1 MAINPT
7 NRNLPAQISGDD
19 IEIPLKFKESG
30 ASKDISN
37 WTVGI
42 DLEKTDDGDQTKDLN
57 VTNSTHDDAA
67 NGETHVTIS
76 SSDSS
81 GLKGE
86 YAYDLYYEDGSG
98 NRKTFLY
105 GKVEFVGPAAER

>member
-7 NRNLPAQISGDD
+7 NRNLPPQISGDD

-42 DLEKTDDGDQTKDLN
+42 DLEKTEDGDQTADLN
-57 VTNSTHDDAA
+57 VNNSSHDDAT
-67 NGETHVTIS
+67 NGETNVTID

-86 YAYDLYYEDGSG
+86 YAYDLYYEDDNGKK
-98 NRKTFLY
+98 KTFLY
-105 GKVEFVGPAAER
+105 GKVEFVAPAAER